1 MVPRLFGSRAGAGAT
16 RRTTRWGTRTSA
28 WRSSRAQRKR
38 RGASCGG
45 VTGFANL
52 LSVSSGDDE
61 DAVVELAE
69 ADEPWRKQKKRH
81 HWKQRKRQ
89 RKEATAAAAAAVDE
103 EEKEVSL
110 RL

>member
-1 MVPRLFGSRAGAGAT
+1 
-16 RRTTRWGTRTSA
+16 
-28 WRSSRAQRKR
+28 
-38 RGASCGG
+38 
-45 VTGFANL
+45 TGFANL

-103 EEKEVSL
+103 EEKERGSRPLDYSYSL
-110 RL
+110 LTCMNYDFRV